1 MVMRLITAV
10 VYWQRKVK
18 CGGDNEPRP
27 SAEKNQHQLTTYNWR
42 FVG

>member
-18 CGGDNEPRP
+18 RGGDNEPRP
-27 SAEKNQHQLTTYNWR
+27 SAEKKQHQLTTYNWK